1 MCWRGMSA
9 IRQSPAEEPGQAF
22 QVPAMASQHQADQ
35 LNCSTVL
42 FLGNGNEEGNGLC
55 AAPHL
60 EAQLLAGGLWA
71 LGTDLQQLC
80 SMCAGMLWVRELC
93 GNAGSC
99 VRVLSSSRSLQFASA
114 LKETPPKKPQPSLVL
129 YGLRTVWNCSLCGHS
144 GSDSCM
150 CCMQSPAADLLSSP
164 TDRCPRSAA
173 PLPPPAPLIAFVPP
187 FPTLCRGLFVLCW
200 LQCGTEQRCRWILEH
215 EHDS

>member
-1 MCWRGMSA
+1 MRLVVGCRAANPRGSLQAHCTQQHLIPAPGPLLSGWHCRCLPNFLKEKPGEVCWRGMSA
-9 IRQSPAEEPGQAF
+9 IRQRPAE
-22 QVPAMASQHQADQ
+22 ADQ

-80 SMCAGMLWVRELC
+80 SMCPGMLWVRELC

-99 VRVLSSSRSLQFASA
+99 VRVLSSSRSLQSASA
-114 LKETPPKKPQPSLVL
+114 LKETPPKNP
-129 YGLRTVWNCSLCGHS
+129 N
-144 GSDSCM
+144 
-150 CCMQSPAADLLSSP
+150 
-164 TDRCPRSAA
+164 
-173 PLPPPAPLIAFVPP
+173 PP
-187 FPTLCRGLFVLCW
+187 
-200 LQCGTEQRCRWILEH
+200 
-215 EHDS
+215 